1 MMQKLLTF
9 NFKWVEDILQYNEVF
24 KKNYDEKGEVG
35 CILEVDV
42 KYPEKNIWTPWRLNT
57 FTKEKKK
64 LKTQKA
70 CNQFTR

>member
-1 MMQKLLTF
+1 MNNLHGFAMMQKLLTF

-42 KYPEKNIWTPWRLNT
+42 KYPEKNI
-57 FTKEKKK
+57 
-64 LKTQKA
+64 
-70 CNQFTR
+70 

>member
-1 MMQKLLTF
+1 MQF
-9 NFKWVEDILQYNEVF
+9 NEVF

-35 CILEVDV
+35 YILEVDV
-42 KYPEKNIWTPWRLNT
+42 KYPEKNIWTPWRLNI

-64 LKTQKA
+64 LRSQKA